1 MADKNNDKNKSK
13 KSSKKPDLK
22 LVKTPICSES
32 ETSDKKIRTYKKN
45 SQRPNAR
52 QYDRESV
59 AEFVCSELALGKS
72 LRSILDADDKLPSVR
87 SFLDWVVADSF
98 LATQYARARTAQYEL
113 LADEIVAIADE
124 NYTTDEHGV
133 KERLS
138 SEAIQRNRLRVD
150 TRKWMLSKMLPKVYG
165 DHTKVTNEHTG
176 KDGGPIQLA
185 AVDLRNLSD
194 SELDDMQRLLDK
206 VGGDESS

>member
-32 ETSDKKIRTYKKN
+32 EKKIRTYKKN

-52 QYDRESV
+52 QYDRE
-59 AEFVCSELALGKS
+59 AITELVCSELALGKS
-72 LRSILDADDKLPSVR
+72 LRSILDADDKLPSA
-87 SFLDWVVADSF
+87 STFLDWIGADSF
-98 LATQYARARTAQYEL
+98 LAEQYAHARQLAYEL

-133 KERLS
+133 RERLS

-165 DHTKVTNEHTG
+165 DKIQTEHTG

-206 VGGDESS
+206 VGSDESS

>member
-13 KSSKKPDLK
+13 KSSKKPELT
-22 LVKTPICSES
+22 LVKNGKCSEMKR
-32 ETSDKKIRTYKKN
+32 EIRTYKKN

-52 QYDRESV
+52 QYDRKAITEL
-59 AEFVCSELALGKS
+59 VCSELALGKS
-72 LRSILDADDKLPSVR
+72 RRSILDADDKLPSA
-87 SFLDWVVADSF
+87 STFLDWIGADSF
-98 LATQYARARTAQYEL
+98 LAEQYAHARQMAYEL

-133 KERLS
+133 RERLS

-165 DHTKVTNEHTG
+165 DKIQTEHTG
-176 KDGGPIQLA
+176 KDGGPIQLQ

-206 VGGDESS
+206 VGSDESS

>member
-22 LVKTPICSES
+22 LVKSGKCSEM
-32 ETSDKKIRTYKKN
+32 KKEFRTYKKN

-52 QYDRESV
+52 QYDRKAITEL
-59 AEFVCSELALGKS
+59 VCSELALGKS
-72 LRSILDADDKLPSVR
+72 LRSILDADDKLPSA
-87 SFLDWVVADSF
+87 STFLDWIGADSF
-98 LATQYARARTAQYEL
+98 LAEQYAHARQLAYEL

-150 TRKWMLSKMLPKVYG
+150 TRKWMLAKMLPKVYG

-185 AVDLRNLSD
+185 AVDLRGLSD

-206 VGGDESS
+206 VGSDEPS

>member
-1 MADKNNDKNKSK
+1 MADKDNDKNKSK

-22 LVKTPICSES
+22 LVKTPICSKS
-32 ETSDKKIRTYKKN
+32 EKKIRTYRKHE
-45 SQRPNAR
+45 RPSAR
-52 QYDRESV
+52 KYDRH
-59 AEFVCSELALGKS
+59 AITAMVCAQIAQGKS
-72 LRSILDADDKLPSVR
+72 LRSILDADDKLPTVR
-87 SFLDWVVADSF
+87 SFLDWMGADGE
-98 LATQYARARTAQYEL
+98 LAIQYAHARQTQYEL
-113 LADEIVAIADE
+113 LADEIVSIADE

-133 KERLS
+133 RERLS

-165 DHTKVTNEHTG
+165 DKIQTEHTG
-176 KDGGPIQLA
+176 KDGGPIQLQ

-206 VGGDESS
+206 VGSDESS

>member
-13 KSSKKPDLK
+13 KSSKKPNLK

-52 QYDRESV
+52 QYDRE
-59 AEFVCSELALGKS
+59 AITEFVCSELALGKS
-72 LRSILDADDKLPSVR
+72 LRSILDADDKLPSA
-87 SFLDWVVADSF
+87 STFLDWIGADSF
-98 LATQYARARTAQYEL
+98 LAEQYAHARQLAYEL

-133 KERLS
+133 RERLS

-165 DHTKVTNEHTG
+165 EKLTQEVTG
-176 KDGGPIQLA
+176 KGGGPIQLA
-185 AVDLRNLSD
+185 AVDLRGLSD
-194 SELDDMQRLLDK
+194 SELDDMQKLLDK
-206 VGGDESS
+206 VGSDEPS

>member
-32 ETSDKKIRTYKKN
+32 EKKIRTYKKN

-52 QYDRESV
+52 QYDRE
-59 AEFVCSELALGKS
+59 AITELVCSELALGKS

-87 SFLDWVVADSF
+87 SFLDWVAADSF
-98 LATQYARARTAQYEL
+98 LATQYARARAAQYEL

-133 KERLS
+133 RERLS

-150 TRKWMLSKMLPKVYG
+150 TRKWMLAKMLPKIYG
-165 DHTKVTNEHTG
+165 DKQIQEVTG

-206 VGGDESS
+206 VGSDESS